1 MTNNICPEDC
11 KDRSRLCKFVVCGKI
26 LKLPKCILGRFNK
39 MMHAK
44 FLTQPSVHT
53 IKPQCPTDV
62 NCEDSDDGD
71 DDGAV
76 L

>member
-1 MTNNICPEDC
+1 
-11 KDRSRLCKFVVCGKI
+11 
-26 LKLPKCILGRFNK
+26 

-44 FLTQPSVHT
+44 FLTQPSMHT

-62 NCEDSDDGD
+62 NCEDSSDGDDDDGD
-71 DDGAV
+71 DDRAV

>member
-1 MTNNICPEDC
+1 
-11 KDRSRLCKFVVCGKI
+11 
-26 LKLPKCILGRFNK
+26 

-62 NCEDSDDGD
+62 NCEASDDGD

>member
-1 MTNNICPEDC
+1 
-11 KDRSRLCKFVVCGKI
+11 
-26 LKLPKCILGRFNK
+26 

-62 NCEDSDDGD
+62 NCEASDDGD

-76 L
+76 LDDARMGKMRDENK

>member
-1 MTNNICPEDC
+1 
-11 KDRSRLCKFVVCGKI
+11 
-26 LKLPKCILGRFNK
+26 

-62 NCEDSDDGD
+62 NCEASDDGD

-76 L
+76 LWWCENGEDEGWE